1 MKESRGIELKKKII
15 AFCSIITFGS
25 PTVLLQVEAE
35 ENDKQLVE
43 TTENESPQVETESPQ
58 VETEENKNQQVID
71 EQRSR
76 IQLEILKGN
85 EELNQVKDEIKKLNE
100 QIIRVEQAINDN
112 NKIIL
117 ETENKIKASQVE
129 IQNLESEIKSLTE
142 KVQKRNEILK
152 KRALTFQE
160 TGGKVSYID
169 VLLGASSFKD
179 FVGRVGAV
187 ASFVDADQTLIKQHE
202 DDKLDVKRK
211 QDQVQN
217 KLSELQSMKVELE
230 GMQAQILEQKQQNEL
245 LKSELKKKEQVKLAE
260 QAGLMQQD
268 SALTAMYTLPDID
281 PNQIL
286 SDSLISNET
295 VQELISEG
303 LKYVGNSV
311 YVFGGGRN
319 DYDVANGRFD
329 CSAFVSWAF
338 AQVDIKIGASTEILK
353 NTGTPVT
360 VEVMQP
366 GDLVFFDTYKKDGH
380 VGIYLGAGKFLGS
393 QSSTGVAI
401 ADMTNGYWLEKF
413 NGRVNRIILP

>member
-1 MKESRGIELKKKII
+1 MKESRGKELKKKII

-35 ENDKQLVE
+35 ENE
-43 TTENESPQVETESPQ
+43 TQQVETE
-58 VETEENKNQQVID
+58 VNKKHEVID

-85 EELNQVKDEIKKLNE
+85 VELNQVKEEIKQINE
-100 QIIRVEQAINDN
+100 QISRVEQAIIDN
-112 NKIIL
+112 NNIII
-117 ETENKIKASQVE
+117 ETENKIKASQME
-129 IQNLESEIKSLTE
+129 IEKLESEIETLNE
-142 KVQKRNEILK
+142 KVKKRNEILK

-160 TGGKVSYID
+160 SGGKVNYLD

-187 ASFVDADQTLIKQHE
+187 ASFVEADQTLIEQHE
-202 DDKLDVKRK
+202 IDKEDIKKK
-211 QDQVQN
+211 QDHVQD

-230 GMQAQILEQKQQNEL
+230 GMQTQILEQRQQNEWL
-245 LKSELKKKEQVKLAE
+245 RLELKKKEQVTLAE

-268 SALTAMYTLPDID
+268 SALTTMYNLPDID
-281 PNQIL
+281 SNQIL
-286 SDSLISNET
+286 NDSMLLTNET
-295 VQELISEG
+295 VKSLISEG
-303 LKYVGNSV
+303 LKYIGNSV

-319 DYDVANGRFD
+319 EYDIANGRFD
-329 CSAFVSWAF
+329 CSAFVSWAY
-338 AQVDIKIGASTEILK
+338 AQADIKIGASTEILK
-353 NTGTPVT
+353 NTGTPVK
-360 VEVMQP
+360 VEEMLP

-401 ADMTNGYWLEKF
+401 ADMTSGYWLEKF
-413 NGRVNRIILP
+413 NGRVNRIILQ

>member
-1 MKESRGIELKKKII
+1 MKKKII

-35 ENDKQLVE
+35 EN
-43 TTENESPQVETESPQ
+43 ENQQVES
-58 VETEENKNQQVID
+58 EENKNHEAID

-85 EELNQVKDEIKKLNE
+85 VELNQVKEEIKQINE
-100 QIIRVEQAINDN
+100 QISRVEQAIIDN
-112 NKIIL
+112 NIIII
-117 ETENKIKASQVE
+117 ETENKIKASQME
-129 IQNLESEIKSLTE
+129 IGKLESEIESLNE
-142 KVQKRNEILK
+142 KVKKRNEILK
-152 KRALTFQE
+152 KRALAFQE
-160 TGGKVSYID
+160 TGGKVNYLD

-187 ASFVDADQTLIKQHE
+187 ASFVDADQTLIEQHE
-202 DDKLDVKRK
+202 IDKEDIKKK
-211 QDQVQN
+211 QDQVQA

-230 GMQAQILEQKQQNEL
+230 GMQTQILEQKQQNEWL
-245 LKSELKKKEQVKLAE
+245 RLELKKKEQITLAE

-268 SALTAMYTLPDID
+268 SALTTMYNLSDID

-286 SDSLISNET
+286 NDSMLLTNET
-295 VQELISEG
+295 VKSLISEG
-303 LKYVGNSV
+303 LKYIGNSV

-319 DYDVANGRFD
+319 EYDITNGRFD

-338 AQVDIKIGASTEILK
+338 AQVDIKIGASTEVLK
-353 NTGTPVT
+353 NTGTPVK
-360 VEVMQP
+360 VEEMLP

-401 ADMTNGYWLEKF
+401 ADMTTGYWLEKF
-413 NGRVNRIILP
+413 NGRANRIILQ